1 MANRFN
7 VNVRVPVSE
16 DPDAQA
22 IEAKHVKEITQ
33 GDWEK
38 DVVGE
43 ALPVL
48 VHFYSKTSPASEA
61 LSPRFGALAEKFS
74 GKARFVKIQHPASS
88 ELAGRLGVTESPT
101 VVFLQGGKE
110 NGARLTGGEIKRTEL
125 KARVEAMLGV
135 VPAAAPAR

>member
-22 IEAKHVKEITQ
+22 IEAKYVKEITQ

-38 DVVGE
+38 EVGGE
-43 ALPVL
+43 ALPVV
-48 VHFYSKTSPASEA
+48 VHFFSKASPASEA

-88 ELAGRLGVTESPT
+88 DLAGRLGVTESPT
-101 VVFLQGGKE
+101 VVFFKGGKE
-110 NGARLTGGEIKRTEL
+110 NGARLSGGEIKRTEL
-125 KARVEAMLGV
+125 KARVEGMLGA
-135 VPAAAPAR
+135 PAAAPAA